1 MGTDVDITVTSHH
14 YTSFA
19 VSAAVVG
26 QAFIGVM
33 VADEPSQWHGRADDM
48 TLRRSQRGC
57 VKVCQT
63 AAGWG
68 ISFRQTMD
76 RYQRILQLHR
86 MLSQARHPIRISTL
100 QDEMDCSRA
109 TIYRDISF
117 LRDGLGAPIEQGETD
132 GAAIHYRAGER
143 FELPGLWLSSDEL
156 AALLALNELLDQS
169 DAGVLS
175 GALAPFRSR
184 IERLL
189 SDHADGARLPINR
202 IRVIHSG
209 SRAVNQESFRVVAG
223 AVLHR
228 RRLTFTYRARNSDQ
242 ITERTVSP
250 QRLAH
255 YRDNWY
261 LDALD
266 HSRDALRSFALDRIK
281 QPRALAEPA
290 QDHPEEE
297 LDSHLTSSYG
307 IFSGAPR
314 AWATIRFSDRAA
326 RWVADEHWHPQQEGR
341 RLADGS
347 YELRLP
353 YSTSREL
360 LMDVLR
366 YGPDA
371 EVMEPVPLRE
381 EMKIMLQLA
390 LAQYTSGATG

>member
-1 MGTDVDITVTSHH
+1 MASPVTGLC
-14 YTSFA
+14 
-19 VSAAVVG
+19 AATLAAPCNCARLQLVG
-26 QAFIGVM
+26 F
-33 VADEPSQWHGRADDM
+33 H
-48 TLRRSQRGC
+48 
-57 VKVCQT
+57 
-63 AAGWG
+63 
-68 ISFRQTMD
+68 FRQAMD
-76 RYQRILQLHR
+76 RYQRILRLHR
-86 MLSQARHPIRISTL
+86 MLSQARRPIRISTL
-100 QDEMDCSRA
+100 QDELDCSRA

-117 LRDGLGAPIEQGETD
+117 LRDGLGAPIENEETD
-132 GAAIHYRAGER
+132 GTAIRYREGER

-156 AALLALNELLDQS
+156 AALLALNELLEHS

-189 SDHADGARLPINR
+189 SDHADGARLPIER

-209 SRAVNQESFRVVAG
+209 SRTIDQETFRVVAG

-228 RRLTFTYRARNSDQ
+228 RQLAFTYRARNSDQ
-242 ITERTVSP
+242 VTERSVSP

-266 HSRDALRSFALDRIK
+266 HRRDALRSFALDRIK
-281 QPRALAEPA
+281 QPRTLDEPA
-290 QDHPEEE
+290 QDHPEDV
-297 LDSHLTSSYG
+297 LDAHLTASYG

-314 AWATIRFSDRAA
+314 AWATIRFSERTA
-326 RWVADEHWHPQQEGR
+326 RWVADEHWHPQQQGR

-360 LMDVLR
+360 LMDVMR

-371 EVMEPVPLRE
+371 QIIEPVALRE

-390 LAQYTSGATG
+390 LAQYTSGVAG